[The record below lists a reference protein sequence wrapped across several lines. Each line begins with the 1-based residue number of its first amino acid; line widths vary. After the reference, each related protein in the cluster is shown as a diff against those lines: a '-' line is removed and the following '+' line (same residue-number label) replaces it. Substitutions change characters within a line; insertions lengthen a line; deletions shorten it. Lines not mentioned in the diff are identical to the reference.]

1 MKKNTKITI
10 LVILGIFLLIGGD
23 FILKEVQ
30 KKEAEAY
37 VLQETKIGLKGYF
50 KTYFNNVNANDI
62 SLQVHYTYG
71 MGVQSSVDV
80 TFHKDTKVTD
90 TNVELSW
97 DIYNDPKSKTGFS
110 FSNVA
115 TSDKADKKLKWKYNN
130 DNPHAEDTSNMK
142 SPTEFIPKKDLNQI
156 PKNKK
161 KLINYIPGTES
172 Y

>member
-1 MKKNTKITI
+1 
-10 LVILGIFLLIGGD
+10 
-23 FILKEVQ
+23 
-30 KKEAEAY
+30 
-37 VLQETKIGLKGYF
+37 
-50 KTYFNNVNANDI
+50 
-62 SLQVHYTYG
+62 

-90 TNVELSW
+90 TNVDLSW

-110 FSNVA
+110 FGNVA
-115 TSDKADKKLKWKYNN
+115 TSDKADKKLKWKYND
-130 DNPHAEDTSNMK
+130 DNPHADDTSNMK
-142 SPTEFIPKKDLNQI
+142 LPTEFIPRKDLNQI